1 VKIGLYFGS
10 FNPIH
15 IGHLVIANYFAEFT
29 DLNQIWFVVSPHNP
43 LKSKS
48 SLLDDY
54 HRLELVNLAID
65 EYSKFRVSNIEFHLS
80 QPNYTVSTLAHLHEK
95 YPDYEFV
102 LIMGADNLESIE
114 KWKNFEYL
122 LNNYQIYVY
131 PRTGAD
137 GGPLKNHTSV
147 HWVNAPIME
156 ISATMIRKSI
166 AEGKDVRYFLP
177 EKSYDLI
184 QKMNFYKR

>member
-1 VKIGLYFGS
+1 MKIGLYFGS

-48 SLLDDY
+48 TLLDDY

-80 QPNYTVSTLAHLHEK
+80 QPNYTVNTLAHLHEK
-95 YPDYEFV
+95 YPDYLVFRLTLKSLSKFFEGAESYFRINLTSIDESNV
-102 LIMGADNLESIE
+102 SCQPYKSPKLIFTKCN
-114 KWKNFEYL
+114 
-122 LNNYQIYVY
+122 
-131 PRTGAD
+131 
-137 GGPLKNHTSV
+137 
-147 HWVNAPIME
+147 
-156 ISATMIRKSI
+156 
-166 AEGKDVRYFLP
+166 
-177 EKSYDLI
+177 
-184 QKMNFYKR
+184 